1 MNDNE
6 ISVSIGRVAYTTT
19 ITHGTN
25 TLIADEP
32 EELGGKDAGFNPA
45 SLLLSSL
52 GSCKAMT
59 VKMYADRKKWDLE
72 EVNIKLSY
80 EILKSELQQTTY
92 INCHISFKG
101 ALDEAQKAKLF
112 DIAEKCP
119 IHKLLTN
126 PIVISSNLI

>member
-6 ISVSIGRVAYTTT
+6 ILVTIGNTPYTTT
-19 ITHGTN
+19 IKHRNN

-32 EELGGKDAGFNPA
+32 EELGGQDEGFNPPA
-45 SLLLSSL
+45 LLLSSL

-59 VKMYADRKKWDLE
+59 VKMYADRKKWDLQ

-92 INCHISFKG
+92 IKCHVSLKGNLDKDQKDRLLQIS
-101 ALDEAQKAKLF
+101 
-112 DIAEKCP
+112 EKCP
-119 IHKLLTN
+119 IHKILSN
-126 PIVISSNLI
+126 PIIISSNLI

>member
-6 ISVSIGRVAYTTT
+6 ISVSIGQVAYTTT
-19 ITHGTN
+19 ITHGKN

-32 EELGGKDAGFNPA
+32 EEVGGKDKGFNPA

-59 VKMYADRKKWDLE
+59 VRMYSDRKKWDLE

-92 INCHISFKG
+92 IKCHISFKG
-101 ALDEAQKAKLF
+101 ELDEAQKAKLF
-112 DIAEKCP
+112 EIADKCP